1 MNAPPPSDATSNAA
15 AYRTLFVTSLV
26 GFMVALEITVI
37 ALARDEIAQAFPDAS
52 AAMLSWV
59 ITAYNI
65 GVASVLLPAGWMA
78 DRFGRRRMFL
88 WGLAI
93 FAVGSLLS
101 GLASSAELLIVAR
114 VVQSLGGA
122 LQFPSGL
129 ALLLTAF
136 PIERRQMAIGVWGA
150 MGGLAAALGPSVGAL
165 LVDALGWG
173 SVFLI
178 NVPVALMA
186 LLLGPT
192 WLAESRGEG
201 VARRVDLVGVPRASI
216 GVGAFV
222 LAVVQISDWGWTAF
236 GTLASLTVGAVL
248 LGLFIARSHRH
259 PAPLFD
265 LGLFR
270 LRSYLVGNLGTVA
283 FATAFFAWL
292 IVLPEFLQRSWGWSV
307 LKSGFAMAPGPM
319 VSSMLAPIAGR
330 FADRFTS
337 RPLLVAGGLLGVTA
351 AAMHLAWT
359 GTEPSYVTGMLIPGV
374 VVGLCAA
381 CGFAPLVGAAMRDVP
396 PPRYAMAGAGRT
408 TIFQLSV
415 AFGVA
420 AAIGIVGR
428 PASPA
433 AFLDGMRWV
442 WLLALVLF
450 ATQALLFATAYPR
463 RDGVPVAR
471 ARTR

>member
-1 MNAPPPSDATSNAA
+1 MSTGPTGSGPT

-37 ALARDEIAQAFPDAS
+37 ALARDEIAQAFPSAS
-52 AAMLSWV
+52 AAALSWI

-65 GVASVLLPAGWMA
+65 GVASVLLPAGWLA
-78 DRFGRRRMFL
+78 DRLGRRRVFL

-93 FAVGSLLS
+93 FGVGSLLS
-101 GLASSAELLIVAR
+101 GLAPSAELLIASR
-114 VVQSLGGA
+114 VVQALGGA

-136 PIERRQMAIGVWGA
+136 PVERRQMAIGVWGA

-165 LVDALGWG
+165 LVEGLGWR

-178 NVPVALMA
+178 NVPVVCIA
-186 LLLGPT
+186 LLLGPR
-192 WLAESRGEG
+192 WIAESKGDT
-201 VARRVDLVGVPRASI
+201 VARRVDLVGVPLASI

-222 LAVVQISDWGWTAF
+222 LAIVQVSDWGWAAP
-236 GTLASLTVGAVL
+236 GTLASIGLGVVL
-248 LGLFIARSHRH
+248 LSLFVVRSHRH

-292 IVLPEFLQRSWGWSV
+292 IMLPEFLQRSWEWSV
-307 LKSGFAMAPGPM
+307 LKSGFAIAPGPM
-319 VSSMLAPIAGR
+319 VSSMFAPLAGR
-330 FADRFTS
+330 LADRIGS
-337 RPLLVAGGLLGVTA
+337 PRPLLVVGGLLGA
-351 AAMHLAWT
+351 AATSMHLAWT
-359 GTEPSYVTGMLIPGV
+359 GTEPSYVMGLLVPGV
-374 VVGLCAA
+374 VIGLCAA

-396 PPRYAMAGAGRT
+396 PPRFAMAGAART

-415 AFGVA
+415 ALGVA

-428 PASPA
+428 PQSPSE
-433 AFLDGMRWV
+433 FLSGMRWV
-442 WLLALVLF
+442 WLLSLTLF
-450 ATQALLFATAYPR
+450 AAQALLFATAYPR
-463 RDGVPVAR
+463 RNIPSDVPLP
-471 ARTR
+471 